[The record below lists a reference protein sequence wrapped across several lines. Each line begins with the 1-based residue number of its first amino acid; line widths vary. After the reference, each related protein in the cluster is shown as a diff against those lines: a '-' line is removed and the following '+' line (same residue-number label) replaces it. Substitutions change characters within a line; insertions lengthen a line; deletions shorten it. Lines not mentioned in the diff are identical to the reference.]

1 MRTAGECR
9 RACRRPSE
17 RRTQARRQPPANGT
31 GIFVRA
37 VFSDSRI
44 EADIRFDTFNNAR
57 D

>member
-1 MRTAGECR
+1 M
-9 RACRRPSE
+9 E